1 MERAARRARLTL
13 ALVASGMF
21 MAVLDTTIV
30 NVALPAMRVSLD
42 ASVGGHLHALVA
54 RVSFFRRRCARRSV
68 LLKTTRQLF
77 FGVCGLSGAALAV
90 ARFALFSLP
99 EKLTGGVF
107 CSFFCSRKDSPL
119 TL

>member
-30 NVALPAMRVSLD
+30 NVALPAMRVSLG

-54 RVSFFRRRCARRSV
+54 RVSFFRRAARAEAYF
-68 LLKTTRQLF
+68 LKPHGSF
-77 FGVCGLSGAALAV
+77 FLGVCGLSGAALAV